1 MKSVRLTVSLAI
13 FALFTSTS
21 VSAAISEIV
30 VFGDSLSDG
39 GNLFNL
45 TVGAYPPA
53 PLYDQRFSNGPVA
66 VEYLAGSLGLPLSPS
81 TVGGRNYAVGGAA
94 TGSVSNSS
102 GTYDSYLAYA
112 APAAFGGLNGLT
124 GMDKQLALYASSAP
138 QGISDT
144 LFVLWG
150 GSNDLFINPSVA
162 TMSQAVA
169 NLSSS
174 VTSLIG
180 MGATQF
186 LLPGMADWSLTPEG
200 QSSSAAER
208 AGMSALS
215 AYFNGALSIA
225 LTGLQTTYSGID
237 IRGFDTNALFQHVQ
251 ANAAAYGFNYTSTSC
266 IEDSC
271 YLTPGLV
278 DQYMFWDGV
287 HPTTRVNEMLGGALG
302 ATVTAVPEPSQAAMF
317 LAGLMPLAWI
327 GRRAQRNRLALG

>member
-1 MKSVRLTVSLAI
+1 MKSVRLAASLAA
-13 FALFTSTS
+13 FALVTATSA
-21 VSAAISEIV
+21 SAAISEIV

-45 TVGAYPPA
+45 TGGVFPPA

-66 VEYLAGSLGLPLSPS
+66 VEYMAGSLGLSLTAS
-81 TVGGRNYAVGGAA
+81 TAGGRNYAVGGAA
-94 TGSVSNSS
+94 TGIVSNSS
-102 GTYDSYLAYA
+102 GMYDSYLAYA
-112 APAAFGGLNGLT
+112 APTAFIELNGLT
-124 GMDKQLALYASSAP
+124 GMDKQLAQYAASSP
-138 QGISDT
+138 QGVSDT

-169 NLSSS
+169 NISSS

-180 MGATQF
+180 VGATQF
-186 LLPGMADWSLTPEG
+186 LIPGMADWSLTPEG
-200 QSSSAAER
+200 QAASAMER

-215 AYFNGALSIA
+215 AYFNGELSMALSN
-225 LTGLQTTYSGID
+225 LQITHSGVD

-266 IEDSC
+266 IQDGC

-287 HPTTRVNEMLGGALG
+287 HPTARVNAMLGGALG
-302 ATVTAVPEPSQAAMF
+302 STVAAVPEPSQTAML
-317 LAGLMPLAWI
+317 LAGLMPLAWVV
-327 GRRAQRNRLALG
+327 RRARRNRAMV